1 MAFDEIYERYWSKLY
16 AYAYNRLR
24 DKETCE
30 EIIQEVFVS
39 LWANRK
45 TTKIE
50 SSVSGYLY
58 QAVKFQMLNFEESPS
73 TPIPLFQIQLSK
85 SRNLLNLLEDV

>member
-39 LWANRK
+39 LWVIAKRPK
-45 TTKIE
+45 SKARFRAIFI
-50 SSVSGYLY
+50 
-58 QAVKFQMLNFEESPS
+58 K
-73 TPIPLFQIQLSK
+73 QLSF
-85 SRNLLNLLEDV
+85 RC